1 MMVSLQTRLVA
12 GMALV
17 ASLLVLSVG
26 WYWTAREF
34 YELSQAL
41 TQRELRLTHLMAK
54 SFAEPIWSLDTA
66 TIDSLLD
73 AVMADPEVQ
82 SIELRLSGLSAETY
96 GRQRSSEAAMPVR
109 REFDIFY
116 QLSTDR
122 APTAVARATLM
133 LTNERVQ
140 AQVAQTRLFVAGLL
154 AAVLAAIVASSYV
167 LVNRFVKRP
176 VARLEALARRVAQ
189 GELGATTTVAH
200 ADEIGALTQQFNRM
214 SEQLLASSE
223 GLRRSEERYRSL
235 FENAT
240 EGIFQIDARGQLLD
254 LNRALTQMLGLSVAA
269 QQRALGQR
277 LRNLVRLEAPELKR
291 IARAL
296 NRHGLLQ
303 QVPLLI
309 TTLDGRP
316 LWVELSAHVVPAAA
330 GKSLRIEGMVSDIS
344 LRRLAEQELLHHR
357 NHLEEL
363 VAERTQA
370 LSLAMQQARAA
381 NQSKSRFLTTMSHEF
396 RTPLN
401 AILGFSQI
409 LQMDNSLNQ
418 AQRNKVDLVRDSGEH
433 LLSLITDVLDM
444 ASIEAGKLRLHPTA
458 VELRDLVE
466 LTCEGVRLRAEQKQ
480 LSFNLI
486 LDPAL
491 PLRVEV
497 DGKRLRQVLL
507 NLLANAV
514 KFTDAGSLS
523 LAVQLLGLDA
533 AQEAGQNSTARLQ
546 FEVSDSGIG
555 ISSQQLERLFLPF
568 EQVGDD
574 SRCLGGTGLGLSIS
588 QQLVHSMGG
597 EIRVRSEPG
606 MGSSFTFALTLSVL
620 A

>member
-96 GRQRSSEAAMPVR
+96 GRQRSSEAAMPLR